1 MAKSNIRTHDSNKLK
16 TRWRLSLDTWAVAF
30 ALALAVLIRLGVIKH
45 ISW

>member
-1 MAKSNIRTHDSNKLK
+1 MAKSDIGTTDSKKSK
-16 TRWRLSLDTWAVAF
+16 TGWRLSLDTWAAAF